1 MVLVRRPIK
10 SVHRR
15 RDREPA
21 VTSPDWKA
29 KYAEIRPTYEGYER
43 KLRELVGTVLE
54 YAKIDVV
61 QVEGRVKTVDSFAEK
76 IGRKSE
82 KYRDPLKDM
91 TDLVGLRIIAY
102 YVEDVDAIVE
112 VLSTEFEVIEQHST
126 NKQDELAPDQFGYA
140 SNHVIARIGRSRRA
154 LPEWAPYA
162 DIVVEFQVRTTLQHA
177 WAAVNHKLS
186 YKRVEEVPIT
196 LQRRLFRL
204 SALFEMADEQFSAI
218 RRAAAELSDVYSD
231 SVKDGNLG
239 IEIDADSLDAYIH
252 NSPKVALI
260 LRLLTEELRIPLAA
274 LSTNVE
280 GQRSALLQIA
290 RHLGA
295 TTIEEFDQ
303 LVPSEADT
311 IRRTLKT
318 VEKIAPSTDDAP
330 YRNVYHV
337 VLVICVSLHPIT
349 EEFYKSL
356 FGESSWLAIV
366 EIKAELGEPKS
377 AGSPDPVSR

>member
-1 MVLVRRPIK
+1 MVLARRPIK

-15 RDREPA
+15 RDREPV

-29 KYAEIRPTYEGYER
+29 KYAEIRPTYEVCER

-76 IGRKSE
+76 IGRKSG
-82 KYRDPLKDM
+82 KYTDPLKDM

-140 SNHVIARIGRSRRA
+140 SNHVIARVGRSRRA

-162 DIVVEFQVRTTLQHA
+162 GIVVEFQVRTTLQHA

-239 IEIDADSLDAYIH
+239 IEIDADSMDAYIQ

-260 LRLLTEELRIPLAA
+260 LRVLKEQLGVPVA
-274 LSTNVE
+274 SFGVE
-280 GQRSALLQIA
+280 GQRSALLRTA

-295 TTIEEFDQ
+295 TTIDEFDQ
-303 LVPSEADT
+303 LLPSETGT
-311 IRRTLKT
+311 IRRILTAI
-318 VEKIAPSTDDAP
+318 EKIAPSTGDAP
-330 YRNVYHV
+330 YENVYHV
-337 VLVICVSLHPIT
+337 VVDICVVLHPIT
-349 EEFYKSL
+349 EEFYTEVFASDWERL
-356 FGESSWLAIV
+356 N
-366 EIKAELGEPKS
+366 EIKAELGETETTD
-377 AGSPDPVSR
+377 SPMT